1 MDILT
6 HKELVKELLI
16 KSETSRNSDSVLVA
30 NVWNHY
36 ITKVFK
42 VNPNSCSGTDILGMV
57 ANDELPNFESIGR
70 IRRKWQ
76 QTHPELRGTNWKYK
90 QDEEEDKIIGQVRD
104 FHNTN
109 ETIFKQ

>member
-6 HKELVKELLI
+6 HKELVKALLI
-16 KSETSRNSDSVLVA
+16 KSETSRNSDSVIVA

-36 ITKVFK
+36 ITKVLK
-42 VNPNSCSGTDILGMV
+42 KNPNDVTGTDILS
-57 ANDELPNFESIGR
+57 AIATDILPNYESIGR

-76 QTHPELRGTNWKYK
+76 QTHPELRGTNWKDK
-90 QDEEEDKIIGQVRD
+90 QEHEDVVIGQVRD

-109 ETIFKQ
+109 ETIFGDE

>member
-1 MDILT
+1 MNILT
-6 HKELVKELLI
+6 HKELVKALLI

-36 ITKVFK
+36 IKEIFK
-42 VNPNSCSGTDILGMV
+42 IDMETFSGTDLLKMMSR
-57 ANDELPNFESIGR
+57 DDLPNFESIGR

-76 QTHPELRGTNWKYK
+76 QTHPELRGTNWKDK
-90 QDEEEDKIIGQVRD
+90 QEHEDVVISQVRD

-109 ETIFKQ
+109 ETIFEDE